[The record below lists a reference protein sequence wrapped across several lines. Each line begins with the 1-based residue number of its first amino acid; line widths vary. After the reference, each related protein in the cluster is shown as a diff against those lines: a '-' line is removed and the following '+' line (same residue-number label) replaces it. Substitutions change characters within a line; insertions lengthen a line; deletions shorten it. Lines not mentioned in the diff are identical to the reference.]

1 MWTICLEQ
9 QYHVGKLKYH
19 VSVFT
24 TCGWVLQPS
33 WNCYLFL
40 WVERSRWCVDGRKV
54 RAKNVPFICM
64 IFYFPAIWSCVFP
77 PSMRP
82 LTSSMTHE
90 EVIPRA
96 LPVDAATVTQGRC
109 LSLFLLEHRRSPR
122 SRWPALLSHK
132 STQSPYTHECVQCS
146 DLCWVQ

>member
-19 VSVFT
+19 VSIFT

-33 WNCYLFL
+33 WNCYLCL
-40 WVERSRWCVDGRKV
+40 RVEHSRWCVYGRKV
-54 RAKNVPFICM
+54 RAQNACYICM
-64 IFYFPAIWSCVFP
+64 IFYFPAIWSSIF
-77 PSMRP
+77 
-82 LTSSMTHE
+82 LLHETSDLFHD
-90 EVIPRA
+90 PWRGHACA

-109 LSLFLLEHRRSPR
+109 LSLSLLEHRRSPHT
-122 SRWPALLSHK
+122 RWPALPSHK
-132 STQSPYTHECVQCS
+132 STQSPYTHERVQCC